1 MLGVKR
7 MLVKAQTQTKKNT
20 WSKDFKQHWRL
31 YLLFLP
37 TALYFIIFNYL
48 PMVGILIAFQDYKVA
63 KGVFGSEW
71 VGLQNFIDLFT
82 GESFPLVMR
91 NTVAIMLL
99 NLSIGFIMPII
110 FAFMLSELRNKKFKR
125 GIQIIT
131 YMPHFVAAVVV
142 AQLIR
147 EFVGS
152 TGAIT
157 QVLTWFGFEQQ
168 NWLANPNIPIF
179 WLILLFSGLWQ
190 EIGFGTIIYVA
201 AIANIPSQLH
211 EAAAIDGASRFK
223 RMTKI
228 TLPLLKP
235 LIIMMFI
242 LNAGLAFVTAGG
254 DKVLLLYMP
263 ATYDVSDVLFT
274 YTYRMAFGSGANYG
288 LSTASGLFQSVIA
301 TILLVGTNALSKK
314 VSHHSLF

>member
-1 MLGVKR
+1 M
-7 MLVKAQTQTKKNT
+7 TKPAENPPREKIKI
-20 WSKDFKQHWRL
+20 WKKDFKKNWGL
-31 YLLFLP
+31 YLLFMP
-37 TALYFIIFNYL
+37 TALYFIIFNYI
-48 PMVGILIAFQDYKVA
+48 PMFGILIAFQDYKVS

-71 VGLQNFIDLFT
+71 VGFQNFIDLFT
-82 GESFPLVMR
+82 GETFPLVMR
-91 NTVAIMLL
+91 NTVAVMLL
-99 NLSIGFIMPII
+99 NLTIGFIMPII

-125 GIQIIT
+125 TIQIIT

-157 QVLTWFGFEQQ
+157 QILTWIGFDQQ
-168 NWLANPNIPIF
+168 NWLANPNVPVF

-201 AIANIPSQLH
+201 AIANVNANLH

-223 RMTKI
+223 RMTAI
-228 TLPLLKP
+228 TLPMIKP

-242 LNAGLAFVTAGG
+242 LNVGLAFMSAGG
-254 DKVLLLYMP
+254 DRVLLLYMP
-263 ATYDVSDVLFT
+263 STYDVSDVLFT
-274 YTYRMAFGSGANYG
+274 YTYRVAFGAVSNYG
-288 LSTASGLFQSVIA
+288 LSTASGLFQSVIS
-301 TILLVGTNALSKK
+301 TILLIGTNALSKR
-314 VSHHSLF
+314 VTQYSLF

>member
-1 MLGVKR
+1 M
-7 MLVKAQTQTKKNT
+7 TKPAENPPREKIKI
-20 WSKDFKQHWRL
+20 WKKDFKKNWGL
-31 YLLFLP
+31 YLLFMP
-37 TALYFIIFNYL
+37 TALYFIIFNYI
-48 PMVGILIAFQDYKVA
+48 PMFGILIAFQDYKVS

-71 VGLQNFIDLFT
+71 VGFQNFIDLFT
-82 GESFPLVMR
+82 GETFPLVMR
-91 NTVAIMLL
+91 NTVAVMLL
-99 NLSIGFIMPII
+99 NLTIGFIMPII

-125 GIQIIT
+125 TIQIIT

-157 QVLTWFGFEQQ
+157 QILTWIGFDQQ
-168 NWLANPNIPIF
+168 NWLANPNVPVF

-201 AIANIPSQLH
+201 AIANVNANLH

-223 RMTKI
+223 RMTAI
-228 TLPLLKP
+228 TLPMIKP

-242 LNAGLAFVTAGG
+242 LNVSLAFMSAGG
-254 DKVLLLYMP
+254 DRVLLLYMP
-263 ATYDVSDVLFT
+263 STYDVSDVLFT
-274 YTYRMAFGSGANYG
+274 YTYRVAFGAVSNYG
-288 LSTASGLFQSVIA
+288 LSTASGLFQSVIS
-301 TILLVGTNALSKK
+301 TILLIGTNALSKR
-314 VSHHSLF
+314 VTQYSLF